1 MRKTNSLKA
10 FFTMCLLCVVGTL
23 GAWAQSSTTTF
34 VFYTEDGLKE
44 LGITVP
50 SKPTGK
56 VGTETSLDGKVI
68 TKDKITITNQKGTNP
83 TKIFRALNTD
93 ALDLRV
99 YKNGGSLTFS
109 TEEGYQITSIQFEG
123 SNLNYFKSV
132 GYTSTSKE
140 WKGKA
145 QSVTLTAS
153 NTVRVKTA
161 TVTFA
166 AKAEIEAP
174 TITEG
179 SKTFD
184 EPFTTTITATEGAK
198 IYYTLNG
205 ETPTNKSTEYT
216 GAIEIPA
223 KTTTLKAIAEKDGK
237 TSKVAEAT
245 YTYKT
250 FTTFANFL
258 ELKDKGEKGVTYI
271 LKFTDAVVTYV
282 NGQNAFIEDATGGI
296 LVFQENHGLKA
307 GQKLNGT
314 AKVTFDIFNGT
325 YEITTLNI
333 NKSNLIINEGADIPT
348 AEVTIADLLANK
360 KAMQSKH
367 VKIVDAKIT
376 AAFSNGNATIEQD
389 GNSLDLYLK
398 IKGLTSYSNFK
409 TNDIVDVTGFV
420 AAYNEKTQ
428 ITIWE
433 EDQVKSTR
441 VDAPTFSE
449 TTKTFYAPFKVTI
462 SATEGANI
470 YYTLNGETPTI
481 NSTKYEGAITISST
495 TTLKAIAEKDGKTSE
510 VAEATYTYSETKV
523 GDGSFENPYSPEE
536 VLAKNISGKIVW
548 VKGKIIG
555 QGANTQEGY
564 TPSIANGNIAIGESG
579 KSKCIAI
586 SLPKNTTIK
595 EYFNGI
601 AEKAKGKE
609 YKFYGK
615 IESYFGRSG
624 IKDCYAF
631 VGSDDNPISELNVKT
646 NEGYATFVSKYP
658 FYVPEGVECGII
670 TEADNTTLNINYK
683 YKEGFETSN
692 IVPANYP
699 VLVKTNCGKKTY
711 NLVIGGNRKGS
722 SAGTN
727 LLQAGTGKKFTADT
741 DHLYYKLAYD
751 DYDARTDLGFYWGA
765 ADGGAFFVPEGSAYL
780 AVPKSAAASVK
791 SFRLEDA
798 TTGITAPIAS
808 EGQTVKTVYT
818 IDGRRVQNADNLTKG
833 LYIVNGKKVMIK

>member
-23 GAWAQSSTTTF
+23 GAWAQTTVTFVAGTDKSGTSTLTKGGISITLEKGANAQTGNLDNKTYYSFFSGNALTISSTKGNIQKIVFTCTANNESKYGPGNLGEVTPGKYTF
-34 VFYTEDGLKE
+34 KDKIGTWTGSANSVKIPKTGAVRATKIEVTYAAEGTVLSPS
-44 LGITVP
+44 ISVP
-50 SKPTGK
+50 SK
-56 VGTETSLDGKVI
+56 V
-68 TKDKITITNQKGTNP
+68 
-83 TKIFRALNTD
+83 
-93 ALDLRV
+93 
-99 YKNGGSLTFS
+99 
-109 TEEGYQITSIQFEG
+109 
-123 SNLNYFKSV
+123 
-132 GYTSTSKE
+132 
-140 WKGKA
+140 
-145 QSVTLTAS
+145 
-153 NTVRVKTA
+153 
-161 TVTFA
+161 
-166 AKAEIEAP
+166 
-174 TITEG
+174 
-179 SKTFD
+179 FD
-184 EPFTTTITATEGAK
+184 EPFDVILSSAEGTN
-198 IYYTLNG
+198 IYYTLDGNVPTTGSTKYNG
-205 ETPTNKSTEYT
+205 SP
-216 GAIEIPA
+216 IRIPA
-223 KTTTLKAIAEKDGK
+223 ATTTLKAIAEKDGK

-258 ELKDKGEKGVTYI
+258 ELKDKGEKDVTYI

-282 NGQNAFIEDATGGI
+282 NGKNAFIEDATGGI

-325 YEITTLNI
+325 YEITTLDI

-348 AEVTIADLLANK
+348 TEVTIADLLANK

-376 AAFSNGNATIEQD
+376 AAFSNGNASIEQD

-433 EDQVKSTR
+433 ENQVKSTR
-441 VDAPTFSE
+441 VDAPTLSE

-536 VLAKNISGKIVW
+536 ILKMTNAPAKKVW
-548 VKGKIIG
+548 VKGEILGEASDDEKGHLTSFKGSTSMAIGKTGKNNNIAIQIPEPWRNIITDEFIGKVVSVYGKISIRNG
-555 QGANTQEGY
+555 KTGGYFGRNGVKDNEKIAGIASIKIKTQEGY
-564 TPSIANGNIAIGESG
+564 ATAV
-579 KSKCIAI
+579 
-586 SLPKNTTIK
+586 IK
-595 EYFNGI
+595 
-601 AEKAKGKE
+601 AP
-609 YKFYGK
+609 
-615 IESYFGRSG
+615 
-624 IKDCYAF
+624 F
-631 VGSDDNPISELNVKT
+631 V
-646 NEGYATFVSKYP
+646 
-658 FYVPEGVECGII
+658 VPEGMICSII
-670 TEADNTTLNINYK
+670 TDAKDGVLTIENYEAGK
-683 YKEGFETSN
+683 V
-692 IVPANYP
+692 VPAKDNEGVYSGTP
-699 VLVKTNCGKKTY
+699 VLVKGTPNTEYPLILDKTTTLI
-711 NLVIGGNRKGS
+711 NSK
-722 SAGTN
+722 N
-727 LLQAGTGKKFTADT
+727 LLQAGTGKKFTADAN
-741 DHLYYKLAYD
+741 HLYYKLAYD
-751 DYDARTDLGFYWGA
+751 NYNNRTDLGFYWGV

-818 IDGRRVQNADNLTKG
+818 IDGRRVQNADHLTKG

>member
-23 GAWAQSSTTTF
+23 GAWAQTTVTFVAGTDKSGTSTLTKGGISITLEKGANAQTGNLDNKTYYSFFSGNALTISSTKGNIQKIVFTCTANNESKYGPGNLGEVTPGKYTF
-34 VFYTEDGLKE
+34 KDKIGTWTGSANSVKIPKTGAVRATKIEVTYAAEGTVLSPS
-44 LGITVP
+44 ISVP
-50 SKPTGK
+50 SK
-56 VGTETSLDGKVI
+56 V
-68 TKDKITITNQKGTNP
+68 
-83 TKIFRALNTD
+83 
-93 ALDLRV
+93 
-99 YKNGGSLTFS
+99 
-109 TEEGYQITSIQFEG
+109 
-123 SNLNYFKSV
+123 
-132 GYTSTSKE
+132 
-140 WKGKA
+140 
-145 QSVTLTAS
+145 
-153 NTVRVKTA
+153 
-161 TVTFA
+161 
-166 AKAEIEAP
+166 
-174 TITEG
+174 
-179 SKTFD
+179 FD
-184 EPFTTTITATEGAK
+184 EPFDVILSSAEGTN
-198 IYYTLNG
+198 IYYTLDGNVPTTGSTKYNG
-205 ETPTNKSTEYT
+205 SP
-216 GAIEIPA
+216 IRIPA
-223 KTTTLKAIAEKDGK
+223 ATTTLKAIAEKDGK

-258 ELKDKGEKGVTYI
+258 ELKDKGEKDVTYI

-282 NGQNAFIEDATGGI
+282 NGKNAFIEDATGGI

-325 YEITTLNI
+325 YEITTLDI

-348 AEVTIADLLANK
+348 TEVTIADLLANK

-376 AAFSNGNATIEQD
+376 AAFSNGNASIEQD

-433 EDQVKSTR
+433 ENQVKSTR
-441 VDAPTFSE
+441 VDAPTLSE
-449 TTKTFYAPFKVTI
+449 TTKTFYAPFDVTI
-462 SATEGANI
+462 TATEGANI

-536 VLAKNISGKIVW
+536 VIAKSDELQGKEVW

-555 QGANTQEGY
+555 EAKNDNVGY
-564 TPSIANGNIAIGESG
+564 APTISKSNIAIGEPG
-579 KSKCIAI
+579 NNKCIPIA
-586 SLPKNTTIK
+586 LKKGKTIK
-595 EYFNGI
+595 EYFNELDRN
-601 AEKAKGKE
+601 ALGKE

-615 IESYFGRSG
+615 IESYFSRFG

-631 VGSDDNPISELNVKT
+631 VGSDDDPISELNVKT
-646 NEGYATFVSKYP
+646 DEGYATFVSKYP
-658 FYVPEGVECGII
+658 FYVPEGVECGVI
-670 TEADNTTLNINYK
+670 TGADNTTLNINYK
-683 YKEGFETSN
+683 YKEGFEATN
-692 IVPANYP
+692 VVPANDP

-711 NLVIGGNRKGS
+711 NLVIGGTRDGY

-727 LLQAGTGKKFTADT
+727 LLKAGEGKLFTADAN
-741 DHLYYKLAYD
+741 HLYYKLAYD

>member
-23 GAWAQSSTTTF
+23 GAWAQTTVTF
-34 VFYTEDGLKE
+34 VA
-44 LGITVP
+44 
-50 SKPTGK
+50 
-56 VGTETSLDGKVI
+56 GTDKGEKTSL
-68 TKDKITITNQKGTNP
+68 TKEGITITVSNGDLS
-83 TKIFRALNTD
+83 RTD
-93 ALDLRV
+93 NYRIYAS
-99 YKNGGSLTFS
+99 K
-109 TEEGYQITSIQFEG
+109 EITIQ
-123 SNLNYFKSV
+123 SSV
-132 GYTSTSKE
+132 GNIRNITFTCTGKDKKDYGPGNLKGETSGSYSFSGTSGT
-140 WKGKA
+140 WKGDAKKV
-145 QSVTLTAS
+145 SLTAS
-153 NTVRVKTA
+153 SLVRATKIEVTYVAEGTVLSPSIS
-161 TVTFA
+161 
-166 AKAEIEAP
+166 EP
-174 TITEG
+174 
-179 SKTFD
+179 SKTFSESFD
-184 EPFTTTITATEGAK
+184 VTLSSAEGTN
-198 IYYTLNG
+198 IYYTLDGNVPTTGSTKYNG
-205 ETPTNKSTEYT
+205 SP
-216 GAIEIPA
+216 IRIPA
-223 KTTTLKAIAEKDGK
+223 ATTTLKAIAEKDGK

-314 AKVTFDIFNGT
+314 AKVTFNIFNGT

-333 NKSNLIINEGADIPT
+333 NKSNLIITEGADIPT
-348 AEVTIADLLANK
+348 TEVTIAHLLANK

-376 AAFSNGNATIEQD
+376 AAFSNGNASIEQD

-409 TNDIVDVTGFV
+409 TNDIVDVTGFA

-441 VDAPTFSE
+441 VDAPTLSE
-449 TTKTFYAPFKVTI
+449 TTKTFYAPFDVTI
-462 SATEGANI
+462 TATEGANI

-510 VAEATYTYSETKV
+510 VAEATYIYSETKV
-523 GDGSFENPYSPEE
+523 GDGSFEYPYSPEE
-536 VLAKNISGKIVW
+536 ILKMTNAPAKKVW
-548 VKGKIIG
+548 VKGEILGEASTDEKGHLTSFKGSTSMAIGKTGKNNNIAIQIPEPWRNIITDELIGKDVSVYGKISIRNG
-555 QGANTQEGY
+555 KTGGYFGRNGVKDNEKLAGIASIKIKTQEGY
-564 TPSIANGNIAIGESG
+564 ATAV
-579 KSKCIAI
+579 
-586 SLPKNTTIK
+586 IK
-595 EYFNGI
+595 
-601 AEKAKGKE
+601 AP
-609 YKFYGK
+609 
-615 IESYFGRSG
+615 
-624 IKDCYAF
+624 F
-631 VGSDDNPISELNVKT
+631 V
-646 NEGYATFVSKYP
+646 
-658 FYVPEGVECGII
+658 VPGGMICSII
-670 TEADNTTLNINYK
+670 TDAKDGVLTIENYEAGK
-683 YKEGFETSN
+683 V
-692 IVPANYP
+692 VPAKDNKDVYSGTP
-699 VLVKTNCGKKTY
+699 VLVKGTPNTEYPLILDKTTTLI
-711 NLVIGGNRKGS
+711 NSK
-722 SAGTN
+722 N
-727 LLQAGTGKKFTADT
+727 LLKAGEGKIFTADA

-751 DYDARTDLGFYWGA
+751 DFNARTDLGFYWGA
-765 ADGGAFFVPEGSAYL
+765 ADGGAFFVPKGSAYL

-798 TTGITAPIAS
+798 TTGITAPIAA

-818 IDGRRVQNADNLTKG
+818 IDGRRVQNADHLTKG

>member
-23 GAWAQSSTTTF
+23 GAWAQTTVTF
-34 VFYTEDGLKE
+34 VAGTDKGDTDTHLTKK
-44 LGITVP
+44 GITIQLSSGALKRDDNYRIYKNNKMTIKSEVGDIQNIVITCTGETNGPGNLTSKTGYTHEGLVGTWTGNASSVEFTAKTAQVRAKKIEVTYAAEGTVLSPSISVP
-50 SKPTGK
+50 SK
-56 VGTETSLDGKVI
+56 D
-68 TKDKITITNQKGTNP
+68 
-83 TKIFRALNTD
+83 
-93 ALDLRV
+93 
-99 YKNGGSLTFS
+99 
-109 TEEGYQITSIQFEG
+109 
-123 SNLNYFKSV
+123 
-132 GYTSTSKE
+132 
-140 WKGKA
+140 
-145 QSVTLTAS
+145 
-153 NTVRVKTA
+153 
-161 TVTFA
+161 
-166 AKAEIEAP
+166 
-174 TITEG
+174 
-179 SKTFD
+179 FD
-184 EPFTTTITATEGAK
+184 EPFDVTISSAK
-198 IYYTLNG
+198 GTNIYYTLDGND
-205 ETPTNKSTEYT
+205 PTTSSTKYDENP
-216 GAIEIPA
+216 IKIPA
-223 KTTTLKAIAEKDGK
+223 ATTTLKAIAEKDGK

-282 NGQNAFIEDATGGI
+282 NGKNAFIEDATGGI

-348 AEVTIADLLANK
+348 TEVTIADLLANK

-376 AAFSNGNATIEQD
+376 AAFTNGNASIEQD

-398 IKGLTSYSNFK
+398 IKDLTSYSNFK
-409 TNDIVDVTGFV
+409 INDIVDVTGFV

-449 TTKTFYAPFKVTI
+449 TTKTFYAPFDVTI
-462 SATEGANI
+462 TATEGANI
-470 YYTLNGETPTI
+470 FYTLNGETPTI

-495 TTLKAIAEKDGKTSE
+495 TTLKAIAEKDGKISE
-510 VAEATYTYSETKV
+510 VAEAVYTYSETKV

-536 VLAKNISGKIVW
+536 VLAKSAQLKGKEIW
-548 VKGKIIG
+548 VKGKLLG
-555 QGANTQEGY
+555 EASKSG
-564 TPSIANGNIAIGESG
+564 NGFNNITSSSTTIAIGESG
-579 KSKCIAI
+579 LKKSIAI
-586 SLPKNTTIK
+586 SLGGQGSTLRN
-595 EYFNGI
+595 YFTQDNKPTEI
-601 AEKAKGKE
+601 TGKDFI
-609 YKFYGK
+609 FYGK
-615 IESYFGRSG
+615 CSSNKYYGRSIG
-624 IKDCYAF
+624 IDYNCYAF
-631 VGSDDNPISELNVKT
+631 AGTETTPIATLEVKT
-646 NEGYATFVSKYP
+646 DEGYATFVSKYP

-670 TEADNTTLNINYK
+670 TGADNTTLNINYK

-692 IVPANYP
+692 IVPAGYP
-699 VLVKTNCGKKTY
+699 VLVKTNFGKKTY
-711 NLVIGGNRKGS
+711 NLVIGGTRKGS

-727 LLQAGTGKKFTADT
+727 LLKAGTGKKFTADA

-751 DYDARTDLGFYWGA
+751 DYDARIDLGFYWGA

-780 AVPKSAAASVK
+780 AVPKSVAASVK

-818 IDGRRVQNADNLTKG
+818 IDGRRVQNTDHLTKG

>member
-23 GAWAQSSTTTF
+23 GAWAQTTVTF
-34 VFYTEDGLKE
+34 VA
-44 LGITVP
+44 
-50 SKPTGK
+50 
-56 VGTETSLDGKVI
+56 GTDKGEKTSL
-68 TKDKITITNQKGTNP
+68 TKEGITITVSNGDLS
-83 TKIFRALNTD
+83 RTD
-93 ALDLRV
+93 NYRIYAS
-99 YKNGGSLTFS
+99 K
-109 TEEGYQITSIQFEG
+109 EITIQ
-123 SNLNYFKSV
+123 SSV
-132 GYTSTSKE
+132 GNIRNITFTCTGKDKKDYGPGNLKGETSGSYSFSGTSGT
-140 WKGKA
+140 WKGDAKKV
-145 QSVTLTAS
+145 SLTAS
-153 NTVRVKTA
+153 SLVRATKIEVTYVAEGTVLSPSIS
-161 TVTFA
+161 
-166 AKAEIEAP
+166 EP
-174 TITEG
+174 
-179 SKTFD
+179 SKTFSESFD
-184 EPFTTTITATEGAK
+184 VTLSSAEGTN
-198 IYYTLNG
+198 IYYTLDGNVPTTGSTKYNG
-205 ETPTNKSTEYT
+205 SP
-216 GAIEIPA
+216 IRIPA
-223 KTTTLKAIAEKDGK
+223 ATTTLKAIAEKDGK

-314 AKVTFDIFNGT
+314 AKVTFNIFNGT

-333 NKSNLIINEGADIPT
+333 NKSNLIITEGADIPT
-348 AEVTIADLLANK
+348 TEVTIAHLLANK

-376 AAFSNGNATIEQD
+376 AAFSNGNASIEQD

-409 TNDIVDVTGFV
+409 TNDIVDVTGFA

-441 VDAPTFSE
+441 VDAPTLSE
-449 TTKTFYAPFKVTI
+449 TTKTFYAPFDVTI
-462 SATEGANI
+462 TATEGANI

-510 VAEATYTYSETKV
+510 VAEATYIYSETKV
-523 GDGSFENPYSPEE
+523 GDGSFEYPYSPEE
-536 VLAKNISGKIVW
+536 ILKMTNAPAKKVW
-548 VKGKIIG
+548 VKGEILGEASTDEKGHLTSFKGSTSMAIGKTGKNNNIAIQIPEPWRNIITDELIGKDVSVYGKISIRNG
-555 QGANTQEGY
+555 KTGGYFGRNGVKDNEKLAGIASIKIKTQEGY
-564 TPSIANGNIAIGESG
+564 ATAV
-579 KSKCIAI
+579 
-586 SLPKNTTIK
+586 IK
-595 EYFNGI
+595 
-601 AEKAKGKE
+601 AP
-609 YKFYGK
+609 
-615 IESYFGRSG
+615 
-624 IKDCYAF
+624 F
-631 VGSDDNPISELNVKT
+631 V
-646 NEGYATFVSKYP
+646 
-658 FYVPEGVECGII
+658 VPGGMICSII
-670 TEADNTTLNINYK
+670 TDAKDGVLTIENYEAGK
-683 YKEGFETSN
+683 V
-692 IVPANYP
+692 VPAKDNKDVYSGTP
-699 VLVKTNCGKKTY
+699 VLVKGTPNTEYPLILDKTTTLI
-711 NLVIGGNRKGS
+711 NSK
-722 SAGTN
+722 N
-727 LLQAGTGKKFTADT
+727 LLKAGEGKIFTADA

-751 DYDARTDLGFYWGA
+751 DFNARTDLGFYWGA

-818 IDGRRVQNADNLTKG
+818 IDGRRVQNADHLTKG

>member
-23 GAWAQSSTTTF
+23 GAWAQTTVTF
-34 VFYTEDGLKE
+34 VA
-44 LGITVP
+44 
-50 SKPTGK
+50 
-56 VGTETSLDGKVI
+56 GTDKGEKTSL
-68 TKDKITITNQKGTNP
+68 TKEGITITVSNGDLS
-83 TKIFRALNTD
+83 RTD
-93 ALDLRV
+93 NYRIYAS
-99 YKNGGSLTFS
+99 K
-109 TEEGYQITSIQFEG
+109 EITIQ
-123 SNLNYFKSV
+123 SSV
-132 GYTSTSKE
+132 GNIRNITFTCTGKDKKDYGPGNLKGETSGSYSFSGTSGT
-140 WKGKA
+140 WKGDAKKV
-145 QSVTLTAS
+145 SLTAS
-153 NTVRVKTA
+153 SLVRATKIEVTYVAEGTVLSPSIS
-161 TVTFA
+161 
-166 AKAEIEAP
+166 EP
-174 TITEG
+174 
-179 SKTFD
+179 SKTFSESFD
-184 EPFTTTITATEGAK
+184 VTLSSAEGTN
-198 IYYTLNG
+198 IYYTLDGNVPTTGSTKYNG
-205 ETPTNKSTEYT
+205 SP
-216 GAIEIPA
+216 IRIPA
-223 KTTTLKAIAEKDGK
+223 ATTTLKAIAEKDGK

-314 AKVTFDIFNGT
+314 AKVTFNIFNGT

-333 NKSNLIINEGADIPT
+333 NKSNLIITEGADIPT
-348 AEVTIADLLANK
+348 TEVTIAHLLANK

-376 AAFSNGNATIEQD
+376 AAFSNGNASIEQD

-409 TNDIVDVTGFV
+409 TNDIVDVTGFA

-441 VDAPTFSE
+441 VDAPTLSE
-449 TTKTFYAPFKVTI
+449 TTKTFYAPFDVTI
-462 SATEGANI
+462 TATEGANI

-510 VAEATYTYSETKV
+510 VAEATYIYSETKV
-523 GDGSFENPYSPEE
+523 GDGSFEYPYSPEE
-536 VLAKNISGKIVW
+536 ILKMTNAPAKKVW
-548 VKGKIIG
+548 VKGEILGEASTDEKGHLTSFKGSTSMAIGKTGKNNNIAIQIPEPWRNIITDELIGKDVSVYGKISIRNG
-555 QGANTQEGY
+555 KTGGYFGRNGVKDNEKLAGIASIKIKTQEGY
-564 TPSIANGNIAIGESG
+564 ATAV
-579 KSKCIAI
+579 
-586 SLPKNTTIK
+586 IK
-595 EYFNGI
+595 
-601 AEKAKGKE
+601 AP
-609 YKFYGK
+609 
-615 IESYFGRSG
+615 
-624 IKDCYAF
+624 F
-631 VGSDDNPISELNVKT
+631 V
-646 NEGYATFVSKYP
+646 
-658 FYVPEGVECGII
+658 VPGGMICSII
-670 TEADNTTLNINYK
+670 TDAKDGVLTIENYEAGK
-683 YKEGFETSN
+683 V
-692 IVPANYP
+692 VPAKDNKDVYSGTP
-699 VLVKTNCGKKTY
+699 VLVKGTPNTEYPLILDKTTTLI
-711 NLVIGGNRKGS
+711 NSK
-722 SAGTN
+722 N
-727 LLQAGTGKKFTADT
+727 LLKAGEGKIFTADA

-751 DYDARTDLGFYWGA
+751 DFNARTDLGFYWGA
-765 ADGGAFFVPEGSAYL
+765 ADGGAFFVPKGSAYL

-798 TTGITAPIAS
+798 TTGITAPIAT

-818 IDGRRVQNADNLTKG
+818 IDGRRVQNADHLTKG

>member
-23 GAWAQSSTTTF
+23 GAWAQTTVTFVAGTDKSGTSTLTKEGISITLEKGMNAQTGNLDNKSYYSFFSGNTLTISSTKGNIQNIVFTCTANNESKYGPGNLGEVTPGTYTF
-34 VFYTEDGLKE
+34 
-44 LGITVP
+44 
-50 SKPTGK
+50 
-56 VGTETSLDGKVI
+56 
-68 TKDKITITNQKGTNP
+68 KDKIGTWTGSANSVKFP
-83 TKIFRALNTD
+83 KTGAVRATKIKVTYAAEGTV
-93 ALDLRV
+93 LRP
-99 YKNGGSLTFS
+99 
-109 TEEGYQITSIQFEG
+109 SISEP
-123 SNLNYFKSV
+123 
-132 GYTSTSKE
+132 SK
-140 WKGKA
+140 
-145 QSVTLTAS
+145 V
-153 NTVRVKTA
+153 
-161 TVTFA
+161 
-166 AKAEIEAP
+166 
-174 TITEG
+174 
-179 SKTFD
+179 FD
-184 EPFTTTITATEGAK
+184 EPFDVILSSAEGTN
-198 IYYTLNG
+198 IYYTLDGNV
-205 ETPTNKSTEYT
+205 PTTSSKKYDGNPIK
-216 GAIEIPA
+216 IPA
-223 KTTTLKAIAEKDGK
+223 ATTTLKAIAEKDGK
-237 TSKVAEAT
+237 TSEVAEAT

-282 NGQNAFIEDATGGI
+282 NGKNAFIEDATGGI

-314 AKVTFDIFNGT
+314 AKVTFDNFNGT

-348 AEVTIADLLANK
+348 TKVTIADLLANK

-376 AAFSNGNATIEQD
+376 AAFSNGNASIEQD

-449 TTKTFYAPFKVTI
+449 ATKTFYAPFKVTI
-462 SATEGANI
+462 TATEGAKI

-523 GDGSFENPYSPEE
+523 GDGTFENPYSPEE

-631 VGSDDNPISELNVKT
+631 VGADDNPISKLNVKT
-646 NEGYATFVSKYP
+646 DEGYATFVSKYP

-670 TEADNTTLNINYK
+670 TGADNTTLNINYK
-683 YKEGFETSN
+683 YKEGFEATN
-692 IVPANYP
+692 VVPADYP

-711 NLVIGGNRKGS
+711 NLVIGGTRKGS

-751 DYDARTDLGFYWGA
+751 DYAARSDLGFYWGA

-818 IDGRRVQNADNLTKG
+818 IDGRRVQNADHLTKG

>member
-1 MRKTNSLKA
+1 MNNFNS
-10 FFTMCLLCVVGTL
+10 G
-23 GAWAQSSTTTF
+23 
-34 VFYTEDGLKE
+34 
-44 LGITVP
+44 
-50 SKPTGK
+50 
-56 VGTETSLDGKVI
+56 
-68 TKDKITITNQKGTNP
+68 
-83 TKIFRALNTD
+83 
-93 ALDLRV
+93 
-99 YKNGGSLTFS
+99 
-109 TEEGYQITSIQFEG
+109 
-123 SNLNYFKSV
+123 
-132 GYTSTSKE
+132 GYTSNKWT
-140 WKGKA
+140 GKA

-153 NTVRVKTA
+153 KTVQIKTA

-325 YEITTLNI
+325 YEITTLDV

-348 AEVTIADLLANK
+348 TEVTIAHLLANK

-376 AAFSNGNATIEQD
+376 AAFTNGNASIEQD
-389 GNSLDLYLK
+389 GISLDLYLK
-398 IKGLTSYSNFK
+398 IKELTSYSNFK

-441 VDAPTFSE
+441 VDAPTLSE
-449 TTKTFYAPFKVTI
+449 TTKTFYAPFDVTI
-462 SATEGANI
+462 TATEGANI

-510 VAEATYTYSETKV
+510 VAEATYIYSETKV

-536 VLAKNISGKIVW
+536 ILKMTNAPAKKVW
-548 VKGKIIG
+548 VKGEILGEASTDEKGHLTSFKGSTSMAIGKTGKNNNIAIQIPEPWRNIITDELIGKDVSVYGKIYIRTSSKTG
-555 QGANTQEGY
+555 YFGRNGVKDNEKLAGIASIKIKTQEGY
-564 TPSIANGNIAIGESG
+564 ATAV
-579 KSKCIAI
+579 
-586 SLPKNTTIK
+586 IK
-595 EYFNGI
+595 
-601 AEKAKGKE
+601 AP
-609 YKFYGK
+609 
-615 IESYFGRSG
+615 
-624 IKDCYAF
+624 F
-631 VGSDDNPISELNVKT
+631 V
-646 NEGYATFVSKYP
+646 
-658 FYVPEGVECGII
+658 VPEGMICSII
-670 TEADNTTLNINYK
+670 TDVKDGVLTIENYEAGK
-683 YKEGFETSN
+683 V
-692 IVPANYP
+692 VPAKDNKDVYSGTP
-699 VLVKTNCGKKTY
+699 VLVKGTPNTEYPLILDKTTTLI
-711 NLVIGGNRKGS
+711 NSK
-722 SAGTN
+722 N
-727 LLQAGTGKKFTADT
+727 LLKAGTGKKFTADAN
-741 DHLYYKLAYD
+741 HLYYKLAYD
-751 DYDARTDLGFYWGA
+751 NYDTRSDLGFYWGA

-798 TTGITAPIAS
+798 TTGITAPITS

-818 IDGRRVQNADNLTKG
+818 IDGRRVQNTDHLTKG
-833 LYIVNGKKVMIK
+833 LYIVNGKKVMVK

>member
-23 GAWAQSSTTTF
+23 GAWAQTTVTF
-34 VFYTEDGLKE
+34 VAGTDTGEETSLTKD
-44 LGITVP
+44 GITLTLEKGTSNYGTGTLKNGTDYRIYKGNYLTISSANRNITEIVFTCTAEGTKKYGP
-50 SKPTGK
+50 GSFDQQTGYQYKGK
-56 VGTETSLDGKVI
+56 VGT
-68 TKDKITITNQKGTNP
+68 
-83 TKIFRALNTD
+83 
-93 ALDLRV
+93 
-99 YKNGGSLTFS
+99 
-109 TEEGYQITSIQFEG
+109 
-123 SNLNYFKSV
+123 
-132 GYTSTSKE
+132 
-140 WKGKA
+140 WKGNA
-145 QSVTLTAS
+145 TSVKFNAKS
-153 NTVRVKTA
+153 NQVRAKKIEVTYAAEGTVLSPSISVH
-161 TVTFA
+161 
-166 AKAEIEAP
+166 
-174 TITEG
+174 
-179 SKTFD
+179 SKVFD
-184 EPFTTTITATEGAK
+184 EPFDVTLSSAEGTN
-198 IYYTLNG
+198 IYYTLDGNVPTTGSTKYNG
-205 ETPTNKSTEYT
+205 SP
-216 GAIEIPA
+216 IRIPA
-223 KTTTLKAIAEKDGK
+223 ATTTIKAIAEKDGK

-245 YTYKT
+245 YTYKAI
-250 FTTFANFL
+250 TTFANFL
-258 ELKDKGEKGVTYI
+258 ELKNKGEKGVTYI

-282 NGQNAFIEDATGGI
+282 KGKNAFIEDATGGI

-348 AEVTIADLLANK
+348 TEVTIADLLANK

-376 AAFSNGNATIEQD
+376 AAFSNGNASIEQD

-398 IKGLTSYSNFK
+398 IKDLTSYSNFK
-409 TNDIVDVTGFV
+409 INDIVDVTGFV

-441 VDAPTFSE
+441 VDAPTLSE
-449 TTKTFYAPFKVTI
+449 TTKTFYAPFDVTI
-462 SATEGANI
+462 TATEGANI

-523 GDGSFENPYSPEE
+523 GDGTFENPYSPEE

-555 QGANTQEGY
+555 QGSTTQEGY
-564 TPSIANGNIAIGESG
+564 IPSISTGNIAIGESG
-579 KSKCIAI
+579 KDKCIAI
-586 SLPKNTTIK
+586 SLPKDKPIK

-615 IESYFGRSG
+615 IELYFGRSG

-631 VGSDDNPISELNVKT
+631 VGSDDDPISELNVKT
-646 NEGYATFVSKYP
+646 DEGYATFVSKYP

-670 TEADNTTLNINYK
+670 TDVNNTTLNINYK
-683 YKEGFETSN
+683 YKEGFGTTN
-692 IVPANYP
+692 VVPANYP

-711 NLVIGGNRKGS
+711 NLVIGGTRKGS

-727 LLQAGTGKKFTADT
+727 LLKAGEGKVFTAEA

-751 DYDARTDLGFYWGA
+751 DFDNRTDLGFYWGA
-765 ADGGAFFVPEGSAYL
+765 ANGGAFFVPEGSAYL

-818 IDGRRVQNADNLTKG
+818 IDGRRVQNADHLTKG